1 MIAKAIQEA
10 LADERLLKK
19 KRQIVSQM
27 YDERAQWEPTWRKL
41 SEYINPARGRFD
53 EDNRTSEGKR
63 RDYFLLDPYPM
74 EAHGKC
80 AAGLHSGLTSPSRP
94 WFELS
99 LADDDLSNYH
109 TVRLWLDEC
118 KDILMDIYAKSN
130 VYNMLLQIE
139 AELSQFGTAASLLL
153 EDYNTAIWARPYTC
167 GEYAGD
173 VDARGR
179 VTKFARK
186 MRLKAWQMVDEF
198 GEEIVSDAVL
208 NAYRKDDMRGDFE
221 IYMLIEKNDKYDPS
235 KLALGNFP
243 WKSYYFEGAETKKF
257 LRLSG
262 FNECPFLMPRWTT
275 IANGIYGTGPGHN
288 ALGNCMQ
295 LQKLEQVNM
304 QLLENRANPP
314 MIVPSSVG
322 KVNRLPGKTTL
333 VPDGTMSQGIR
344 PLFEVTG
351 SREEILQTIQF
362 KQSQIGSAFFN
373 DLFVMLSQSDNPQ
386 MTAREVAERHEE
398 KLLMLSPVL
407 EQMHN
412 EVLAPLTK
420 RAFEICLRNGL
431 FPPVPEELNGRE
443 ESIKAEFISLLAQAQ
458 KAVATPAIER
468 TLSLAGNLAGI
479 SPDVMDNL
487 NLDDAIRKHA
497 FLTGTPESIMRDK
510 DDVEKMRA
518 ARAEQQAKQQ
528 QLENMAQ
535 MADPMYKGVEAARL
549 LSEIQPEERSIGGIL
564 GGEYG
569 HR

>member
-1 MIAKAIQEA
+1 MDALMQAV
-10 LADERLLKK
+10 LADADLLKK
-19 KRQIVSQM
+19 KRRIVAQM
-27 YDERAQWEPTWRKL
+27 YEERQQQEHTWRQL
-41 SEYINPARGRFD
+41 SRYINPARGRFD

-94 WFELS
+94 WFELG
-99 LADDDLSNYH
+99 LADEELASYH
-109 TVRLWLDEC
+109 TVKLWLDDC

-130 VYNMLLQIE
+130 VYNTLLQIE
-139 AELSQFGTAASLLL
+139 AELSQFGTAGALML
-153 EDYNTAIWARPYTC
+153 EDFNTAIWCRPYTC

-179 VTKFARK
+179 MAKLARK
-186 MRLKAWQMVDEF
+186 MRLKAWQMIDEF
-198 GEEIVSDAVL
+198 GEDVVSDAVKT
-208 NAYRKDDMRGDFE
+208 AYNQDDEKADFE
-221 IYMLIEKNDKYDPS
+221 VQMLIERNPNYDPD
-235 KLALGNFP
+235 AFGVGNFP
-243 WKSYYFEGAETKKF
+243 WRSYYFESTAQEKF
-257 LRLSG
+257 LKISG

-295 LQKLEQVNM
+295 LQKLETVNM

-314 MIVPSSVG
+314 MIVPASVG
-322 KVNRLPGKTTL
+322 KVNRLPGKMTL
-333 VPDGTMSQGIR
+333 VPDPTIGAGIR
-344 PLFEVTG
+344 PLFEATG
-351 SREEILQTIQF
+351 SREEVLQTIQF
-362 KQSQIGSAFFN
+362 KQSQIGAAFFN
-373 DLFVMLSQSDNPQ
+373 DLFVMLAQQDTPQ

-431 FPPVPEELNGRE
+431 FPPMPQELEGQE
-443 ESIKAEFISLLAQAQ
+443 GTIKAEFISLLAQAQ

-497 FLTGTPESIMRDK
+497 SLTGTPESIMRDE
-510 DDVEKMRA
+510 DDVQKMRQERA
-518 ARAEQQAKQQ
+518 AAQAQQQ
-528 QLENMAQ
+528 QLENMEA
-535 MADPMYKGVEAARL
+535 MAPALKDGVDAARL
-549 LSEIQPEERSIGGIL
+549 LSEINPDERSIGSIM
-564 GGEYG
+564 GGA
-569 HR
+569 

>member
-53 EDNRTSEGKR
+53 EDNRTSEGRR

-99 LADDDLSNYH
+99 LADEDLSNYH

-130 VYNMLLQIE
+130 IYNMLLQIE

-198 GEEIVSDAVL
+198 GIDLVSDGVR
-208 NAYRKDDMRGDFE
+208 NAYAKDDMRGDFE
-221 IYMLIEKNDKYDPS
+221 VYMLIEKNDKYDPS
-235 KLALGNFP
+235 KMALGNFP
-243 WKSYYFEGAETKKF
+243 WKSYYFEATETSKF

-333 VPDGTMSQGIR
+333 VPDGTVVQGIR
-344 PLFEVTG
+344 PLFEATG
-351 SREEILQTIQF
+351 SREEVLQTIQF
-362 KQSQIGSAFFN
+362 KQSQIGAAFFN
-373 DLFVMLSQSDNPQ
+373 DLFVMLAQSDNPQ

-412 EVLAPLTK
+412 EVLSPLTK
-420 RAFEICLRNGL
+420 RSFEICLRNGL
-431 FPPVPEELNGRE
+431 FPPVPEDLQGRE
-443 ESIKAEFISLLAQAQ
+443 ENIKAEFISLLAQAQ

-497 FLTGTPESIMRDK
+497 SLTGTPESVLRDE
-510 DDVEKMRA
+510 DDVQKMRQERA
-518 ARAEQQAKQQ
+518 AAQAQQQ
-528 QLENMAQ
+528 QLENMEQ
-535 MADPMYKGVEAARL
+535 MAPALKDGVDAARL
-549 LSEIQPEERSIGGIL
+549 LSEINPDERSIGSIM
-564 GGEYG
+564 GGV
-569 HR
+569 